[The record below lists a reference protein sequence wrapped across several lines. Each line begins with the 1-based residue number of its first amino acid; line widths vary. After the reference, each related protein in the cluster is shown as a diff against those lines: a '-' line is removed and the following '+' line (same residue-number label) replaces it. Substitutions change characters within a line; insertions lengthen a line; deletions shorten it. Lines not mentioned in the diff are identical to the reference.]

1 MCYPNFQF
9 YGEMKRLKECFVVLD
24 RIDVSSYREVPRN
37 VARESHAGATEPN
50 SFNRSNSMEIEHEV
64 DSVRERIAEATEP
77 ESSNE
82 ISMAIDYEVD
92 SENETAAAEYV
103 LFASCY
109 LLAKKR
115 GDNGKKRNPRKVWVR
130 EWLQKRPQEGAY
142 NKLLVELRSG
152 DSGEQRL
159 YRDFLRMTHENFE
172 YLLQLVKPLIRR
184 SNTQFRESIS
194 AGERLALTLH
204 YLATGSSFRSLQ
216 YVFRI
221 PQSTISVIIPAVLDA
236 IWTVLEDEFVR
247 VRFQSIFSTFHS
259 HFNTMFSCLGTFF
272 GK

>member
-1 MCYPNFQF
+1 
-9 YGEMKRLKECFVVLD
+9 
-24 RIDVSSYREVPRN
+24 
-37 VARESHAGATEPN
+37 
-50 SFNRSNSMEIEHEV
+50 MEIEHEV

-236 IWTVLEDEFVR
+236 IWTVLKDEFVR
-247 VRFQSIFSTFHS
+247 VRF
-259 HFNTMFSCLGTFF
+259 
-272 GK
+272 

>member
-1 MCYPNFQF
+1 
-9 YGEMKRLKECFVVLD
+9 
-24 RIDVSSYREVPRN
+24 
-37 VARESHAGATEPN
+37 
-50 SFNRSNSMEIEHEV
+50 MEIEHEV

-115 GDNGKKRNPRKVWVR
+115 GDNEGKKRNPRKVWVR

-236 IWTVLEDEFVR
+236 IWTVLKDEFVR
-247 VRFQSIFSTFHS
+247 VRF
-259 HFNTMFSCLGTFF
+259 
-272 GK
+272 